1 VPRHTAEPASTL
13 ETLTYSVPE
22 AGRLMG
28 ISRNTAYE
36 AARNGTLPTIR
47 FGARYVVPRAALQRL
62 LESGVKVND
71 LGKP

>member
-1 VPRHTAEPASTL
+1 MPRHTVDPAST

-36 AARNGTLPTIR
+36 AARNGTLPTIK
-47 FGARYVVPRAALQRL
+47 FGSRYVVPRAALQRL
-62 LESGVKVND
+62 LESGAKVIA
-71 LGKP
+71 

>member
-1 VPRHTAEPASTL
+1 MPRNTADPASTL
-13 ETLTYSVPE
+13 EPLTYSVPE

-47 FGARYVVPRAALQRL
+47 FGSRYVVPRAALQRL
-62 LESGVKVND
+62 LESGVKVVASV
-71 LGKP
+71 